1 MVEMVDEKIGLL
13 NLGFPGRRV
22 IWRWDV
28 DASVSANYDG
38 GGLKK
43 SKTGLF
49 EFYLHFNVKIFKKN
63 SAIPNSRDGA
73 FIASFL

>member
-38 GGLKK
+38 GGLKET
-43 SKTGLF
+43 KTALF
-49 EFYLHFNVKIFKKN
+49 EFYLQFNVKFFKKN
-63 SAIPNSRDGA
+63 SAIPNIRDGA
-73 FIASFL
+73 FIANFL